1 MPIDSVSIADAEK
14 IAILHHEILD
24 DDVGIL
30 IDLIL
35 LIDGQSLPIA
45 EGVLGNE
52 VERGGAFVFGVLGQ
66 QLPPLEGGHLDVL
79 LGLGLGVLGLPALAL
94 LLLLVHLLLDL
105 VLVLAEGADG
115 LLVQLLLL
123 GIGVGVPE
131 EIQILDLHVD
141 ADLGRLVEVGQRVR
155 GGYLLEELLLVGPE
169 RLLGL

>member
-1 MPIDSVSIADAEK
+1 MPIDSVSIADPEQ
-14 IAILHHEILD
+14 IAILHHEVLD

-45 EGVLGNE
+45 EGVLGDE
-52 VERGGAFVFGVLGQ
+52 VERGGALVFGVLGE

-79 LGLGLGVLGLPALAL
+79 LGLGLGVLGLPALL
-94 LLLLVHLLLDL
+94 LPLLVQLLLDL

-155 GGYLLEELLLVGPE
+155 GGDLLEELLLVWSE